1 MITFL
6 LYNSGLELLNSLP
19 EKLLKQ
25 PAIRNDLRKRKK
37 KPSEVLLDLAVH
49 QSAFDSKDILN
60 RGRPD
65 IVHQV
70 ILQYLFSP
78 LIHPSGNN
86 KPSKLHLLIHS
97 RNNKYFEVPSS
108 WRPPLH
114 FLRFR
119 GLLEK
124 LLHKR
129 SLVVSEE
136 DSITLEMGNVKQ
148 IIQKV
153 KPSIV
158 LNFTSH
164 GISRP
169 LSLHAF
175 ANVLTDHYKSPE
187 IVLCLIGGFQHGK
200 IPDPILKQ
208 LKESKVKLNDISLEG
223 GRLPSWK
230 VVSISLQAIEWNLS
244 RSDE

>member
-19 EKLLKQ
+19 EKLLKH
-25 PAIRNDLRKRKK
+25 PAIKNDLRKRKK

-49 QSAFDSKDILN
+49 QSAFDSKDKLN

-70 ILQYLFSP
+70 LLQYLFSP

-86 KPSKLHLLIHS
+86 QNSNLHLLIHTS
-97 RNNKYFEVPSS
+97 SNKYFEIPSS

-114 FLRFR
+114 YLRFR

-136 DSITLEMGNVKQ
+136 DSITLELGTVKQ

-153 KPSIV
+153 KPSSII
-158 LNFTSH
+158 NFTSH
-164 GISRP
+164 TASEP

-175 ANVLTDHYKSPE
+175 ANFLTDHYKSPKM
-187 IVLCLIGGFQHGK
+187 VLCLIGGYQHGK
-200 IPDPILKQ
+200 IPDSILKQ
-208 LKESKVKLNDISLEG
+208 LKESKVKIHDVSLEG

-230 VVSISLQAIEWNLS
+230 VLSTSLQGIEWNLS
-244 RSDE
+244 RIDD

>member
-19 EKLLKQ
+19 EKVLKH
-25 PAIRNDLRKRKK
+25 PGIKHDLRKRNK
-37 KPSEVLLDLAVH
+37 KPSEVLLDLAIH
-49 QSAFDSKDILN
+49 QSALESKDKVN

-86 KPSKLHLLIHS
+86 EDSKLQLLVHTS
-97 RNNKYFEVPSS
+97 SNKYFEVPSS

-136 DSITLEMGNVKQ
+136 DSITLELGTVKQ

-153 KPSIV
+153 NPSTII
-158 LNFTSH
+158 NFTSH
-164 GISRP
+164 AASEP

-175 ANVLTDHYKSPE
+175 ADVLTDYYKSPKT
-187 IVLCLIGGFQHGK
+187 VLCLIGGYQHGK
-200 IPDPILKQ
+200 IPEAVLKQ
-208 LKESKVKLNDISLEG
+208 LKESKVKIQNIALEG

-230 VVSISLQAIEWNLS
+230 VMSISLQALEWNLS
-244 RSDE
+244 RTDK

>member
-6 LYNSGLELLNSLP
+6 LYNSGLELLDSLP

-25 PAIRNDLRKRKK
+25 PAIKNDLRKRKK

-49 QSAFDSKDILN
+49 QTAFNSKDKLN

-78 LIHPSGNN
+78 LIHPSGTQQSSN
-86 KPSKLHLLIHS
+86 LQLFIHTS
-97 RNNKYFEVPSS
+97 SNKYFEVLPS

-124 LLHKR
+124 LLHKK
-129 SLVVSEE
+129 SIVISTE
-136 DSITLEMGNVKQ
+136 DSLTLENGNIKQ
-148 IIQKV
+148 LIQKI
-153 KPSIV
+153 KPQKII
-158 LNFTSH
+158 NFTSNAH
-164 GISRP
+164 SEP
-169 LSLHAF
+169 LSLHSF
-175 ANVLTDHYKSPE
+175 ADLLTGYYTSTE
-187 IVLCLIGGFQHGK
+187 TFLCLIGGYQHGQM
-200 IPDPILKQ
+200 PDGIKKQ
-208 LKESKVKLNDISLEG
+208 ITDSKVKIQEISLQG

-230 VVSISLQAIEWNLS
+230 VLSISLQALEWNNS
-244 RSDE
+244 RVT

>member
-25 PAIRNDLRKRKK
+25 PAIKNDLRKRKK
-37 KPSEVLLDLAVH
+37 KPSEVLLDLSVH
-49 QSAFDSKDILN
+49 QSAFDSKDIVN

-65 IVHQV
+65 IIHQV

-86 KPSKLHLLIHS
+86 QDSKLRLLIHTS
-97 RNNKYFEVPSS
+97 SNKYFEVPSS

-124 LLHKR
+124 LFHKR
-129 SLVVSEE
+129 SLVVSEN
-136 DSITLEMGNVKQ
+136 DCITLELGTVKQ

-153 KPSIV
+153 NPSTII
-158 LNFTSH
+158 NFTSH
-164 GISRP
+164 ATSEP

-175 ANVLTDHYKSPE
+175 ADVLTDYYKSPQT
-187 IVLCLIGGFQHGK
+187 VLCLIGGYQHGK
-200 IPDPILKQ
+200 IPEAILKQ
-208 LKESKVKLNDISLEG
+208 LKTSKVKIREISLEG

-230 VVSISLQAIEWNLS
+230 VMSISLQALEWNLS
-244 RSDE
+244 RADE